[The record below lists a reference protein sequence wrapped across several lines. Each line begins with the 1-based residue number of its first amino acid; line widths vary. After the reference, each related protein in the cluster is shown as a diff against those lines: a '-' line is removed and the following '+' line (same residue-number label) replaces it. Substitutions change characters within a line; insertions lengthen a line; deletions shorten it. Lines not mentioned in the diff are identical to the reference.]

1 MAEQPAAPGYSQAQM
16 DELLRLMRKR
26 EADAQDAA
34 AAAAKGAAGGGALGG
49 LPGALVGAGLSIAT
63 PFVTKALGGLFG
75 VSDAEEEER
84 QALERAK
91 APFRAVAQGGTT
103 QGQAGIAYARG
114 RTLQDL
120 ASQTKRVSAQQL
132 ADTQAQYSAQLSD
145 LRSREQERARAMLG
159 SIEQL
164 EAERA
169 AKSAQRQRQAL
180 SQGIA
185 GAVVPL
191 AQQLLTPKTAAE
203 VEADRQKESA
213 AMGFSG
219 QQPAASMSS
228 GELAS
233 ALGFLPGAAAAA
245 APAVAAGVASAVSGA
260 AGAPSAGGAGSNE
273 IESMLAQQDQ
283 TLASLDPSVR
293 AAIGPSAADVQQSGL
308 AAAGLDTTPAYV
320 RRGLAPVT
328 ASERQMQADTLA
340 GLQAQRQ
347 SGMGLGPVP
356 TGPYGSRVGTKTG
369 MDAETR
375 DIQASIDINKSMSP
389 FMKTSLGGEQV
400 APAPLTGDFQPTI
413 TDELRKQR
421 PGRMPRRPRPVRGG
435 GGLAL

>member
-1 MAEQPAAPGYSQAQM
+1 MAGEATPPGGGYSADKLDQLLSLLKRR
-16 DELLRLMRKR
+16 EL
-26 EADAQDAA
+26 DAQGAA
-34 AAAAKGAAGGGALGG
+34 EAAAKGAAGGGKLGG

-63 PFVTKALGGLFG
+63 PFVTKALGSLFG

-84 QALERAK
+84 QALDRAK

-219 QQPAASMSS
+219 QQPAESMSS

-233 ALGFLPGAAAAA
+233 ALGFSPGAAAAGA
-245 APAVAAGVASAVSGA
+245 TPAVASTLAAAV
-260 AGAPSAGGAGSNE
+260 AGGAGAAPAAQPGYESLYTGPSIQTAPSANQQR
-273 IESMLAQQDQ
+273 IEQEAAMTAM
-283 TLASLDPSVR
+283 AMRDPSKTAMAR
-293 AAIGPSAADVQQSGL
+293 EYFA
-308 AAAGLDTTPAYV
+308 PAKP
-320 RRGLAPVT
+320 GA
-328 ASERQMQADTLA
+328 QDTLA
-340 GLQAQRQ
+340 DLQSQRQ
-347 SGMGLGPVP
+347 TGMGLGAIP
-356 TGPYGSRVGTKTG
+356 TGPYGSRVGTQTG

-375 DIQASIDINKSMSP
+375 DIQSRIDINKSMSP

-435 GGLAL
+435 GGYAF

>member
-1 MAEQPAAPGYSQAQM
+1 MADQAPTGGGGGGYSQAQM

-26 EADAQDAA
+26 EADMQDAA
-34 AAAAKGAAGGGALGG
+34 AAAAKGAAGGGAMGG

-84 QALERAK
+84 QALDRAK

-219 QQPAASMSS
+219 QQPAESMSS

-233 ALGFLPGAAAAA
+233 ALGFSPGAAAAGA
-245 APAVAAGVASAVSGA
+245 TPAVASTLAAAV
-260 AGAPSAGGAGSNE
+260 AGGAGAAPAAQPGYESLYTGPSIQTAPSANQQR
-273 IESMLAQQDQ
+273 IEQEAAMTAM
-283 TLASLDPSVR
+283 AMRDPSKTAMAR
-293 AAIGPSAADVQQSGL
+293 EYFA
-308 AAAGLDTTPAYV
+308 PAKP
-320 RRGLAPVT
+320 GA
-328 ASERQMQADTLA
+328 QDTLA
-340 GLQAQRQ
+340 DLQSQRQ
-347 SGMGLGPVP
+347 TGMGLGAIP
-356 TGPYGSRVGTKTG
+356 TGPYGSRVGTQTG

-375 DIQASIDINKSMSP
+375 DIQSRIDINKSMSP

-400 APAPLTGDFQPTI
+400 APAPLTGDFQTTI
-413 TDELRKQR
+413 TDELRQQR
-421 PGRMPRRPRPVRGG
+421 PGRMPRRPRPIRGG

>member
-34 AAAAKGAAGGGALGG
+34 AAAAKGAAGGGAMAG

-233 ALGFLPGAAAAA
+233 ALGFSPGTAAAGATPAVASTLAAAVTGAPGAAPAAQ
-245 APAVAAGVASAVSGA
+245 PGYESLYTGPSIQT
-260 AGAPSAGGAGSNE
+260 APSANQQRIEQEAAMTAMAMRDPSKTAMAREYFAPAKPGA
-273 IESMLAQQDQ
+273 QD
-283 TLASLDPSVR
+283 TLADLQSQRSLATANV
-293 AAIGPSAADVQQSGL
+293 GPPQSIDYMAGMGGGEGDFGMGGQGFFSKSAETL
-308 AAAGLDTTPAYV
+308 AAAKEF
-320 RRGLAPVT
+320 
-328 ASERQMQADTLA
+328 S
-340 GLQAQRQ
+340 
-347 SGMGLGPVP
+347 
-356 TGPYGSRVGTKTG
+356 PYARSTFTKPDVGT
-369 MDAETR
+369 
-375 DIQASIDINKSMSP
+375 
-389 FMKTSLGGEQV
+389 EQV

-421 PGRMPRRPRPVRGG
+421 PGRMPRRPSPVRGG
-435 GGLAL
+435 GGFAL

>member
-1 MAEQPAAPGYSQAQM
+1 MAEQPAAPGGYSQAQM

-34 AAAAKGAAGGGALGG
+34 AAAAKGAAGGGAMAG

-84 QALERAK
+84 QALDRAK

-219 QQPAASMSS
+219 QQPAESMSY

-233 ALGFLPGAAAAA
+233 ALAPGAAAAGATPAVASTLAAAVTGGAGA
-245 APAVAAGVASAVSGA
+245 APAAQPGYESLYTGPSIQT
-260 AGAPSAGGAGSNE
+260 APSANQQR
-273 IESMLAQQDQ
+273 IEQEAAMTAM
-283 TLASLDPSVR
+283 AMRDPSKTAMAR
-293 AAIGPSAADVQQSGL
+293 EYFA
-308 AAAGLDTTPAYV
+308 PAKP
-320 RRGLAPVT
+320 GA
-328 ASERQMQADTLA
+328 QDTLA
-340 GLQAQRQ
+340 GLQSQRQ
-347 SGMGLGPVP
+347 TGMGLGAIP
-356 TGPYGSRVGTKTG
+356 TGPYGSRVGTQTG

-375 DIQASIDINKSMSP
+375 DIQARIDINKSMSP
-389 FMKTSLGGEQV
+389 FTKTSLDGEQV

-413 TDELRKQR
+413 TEELRKQR
-421 PGRMPRRPRPVRGG
+421 PGRMPRRPRPIRGG

>member
-34 AAAAKGAAGGGALGG
+34 AAAAKGAAGGGAMAG

-191 AQQLLTPKTAAE
+191 AQQLLTPSAKTGLTAQEIADYNAQNTKGTAASGDFGASFE
-203 VEADRQKESA
+203 RSLREGVTGSGA
-213 AMGFSG
+213 A
-219 QQPAASMSS
+219 PATPGTGGGLSS
-228 GELAS
+228 
-233 ALGFLPGAAAAA
+233 AAAAA
-245 APAVAAGVASAVSGA
+245 ALGFS
-260 AGAPSAGGAGSNE
+260 
-273 IESMLAQQDQ
+273 
-283 TLASLDPSVR
+283 
-293 AAIGPSAADVQQSGL
+293 
-308 AAAGLDTTPAYV
+308 
-320 RRGLAPVT
+320 
-328 ASERQMQADTLA
+328 SERVPPKSISTYEQRTGMPGVTDRERALNPSQQVAE
-340 GLQAQRQ
+340 LQAQRSLATANVGPPQ
-347 SGMGLGPVP
+347 SIDYMAGMGGGEGDFGMGGQGFFSKSAETLAAAKEFS
-356 TGPYGSRVGTKTG
+356 PYARSTFTKPDVGT
-369 MDAETR
+369 
-375 DIQASIDINKSMSP
+375 
-389 FMKTSLGGEQV
+389 EQV